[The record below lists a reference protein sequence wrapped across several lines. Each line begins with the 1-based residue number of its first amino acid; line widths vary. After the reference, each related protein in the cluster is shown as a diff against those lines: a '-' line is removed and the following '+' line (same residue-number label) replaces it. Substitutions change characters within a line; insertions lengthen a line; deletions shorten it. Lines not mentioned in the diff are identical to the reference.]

1 MIIWEYAFYGILHF
15 SKKVVYTFF
24 RAKTEE
30 ILIYHALHVIFRFE
44 IYLSFRKII
53 PDKKTKIETLV
64 FSGFPLKTCGNDALV
79 YVWQQF
85 KTTVVFTCVFAI
97 CNVISISRLVI
108 PALLLMPV
116 NLKKPEAFKKARKVV
131 VRMQRESR
139 KTAKRYNLL
148 FQDFSCQELF
158 FEMSEKV

>member
-1 MIIWEYAFYGILHF
+1 MSIRKIWKKFGILHF

-30 ILIYHALHVIFRFE
+30 ILRYHDLHVIFRFE

-53 PDKKTKIETLV
+53 PDKKTKIETII

-79 YVWQQF
+79 YV
-85 KTTVVFTCVFAI
+85 CAI

>member
-1 MIIWEYAFYGILHF
+1 MQA
-15 SKKVVYTFF
+15 
-24 RAKTEE
+24 
-30 ILIYHALHVIFRFE
+30 
-44 IYLSFRKII
+44 
-53 PDKKTKIETLV
+53 
-64 FSGFPLKTCGNDALV
+64 
-79 YVWQQF
+79 
-85 KTTVVFTCVFAI
+85 
-97 CNVISISRLVI
+97 
-108 PALLLMPV
+108 